1 MPSNKLDQ
9 YRGRFA
15 PSPTG
20 LLHLGSLV
28 SALGSYLDARA
39 HSGNWLVRIE
49 DIDPTREQPGA
60 GQSIIESLA
69 AHGMHSDQPVQ
80 WQSQH
85 SHYYEQAL
93 RQLEQQGQ
101 IYACCCNARARKRYQ
116 QQPCPCCALQLP
128 FERGCSSWRLR
139 LAADSKVEFR
149 DRYAGYQ
156 KQNLNSAVGDFT
168 LQRRDGYYAY
178 QLAVVVDDARARIS
192 HVVRGQDLLT
202 VTPRQ
207 IYLQKALGLATP
219 SYLHLPLV
227 ENSAGQK
234 LSKQNKAPALANS
247 QALANLQ
254 QACRYLQLH
263 RASHETSIDKL
274 LRTATSEWQNQRQQR
289 PNES

>member
-1 MPSNKLDQ
+1 MPSNKPAQ
-9 YRGRFA
+9 YCGRFA

-49 DIDPTREQPGA
+49 DIDPTRERPGA
-60 GQSIIESLA
+60 GQSIIKSLA
-69 AHGMHSDQPVQ
+69 AHGMYSDQPVQ

-93 RQLEQQGQ
+93 QQLLQHGQ
-101 IYACCCNARARKRYQ
+101 IYACRCNARARKRYQ
-116 QQPCPCCALQLP
+116 QQPCPCRELQLP

-139 LAADSKVEFR
+139 LAANSEVEFQ

-207 IYLQKALGLATP
+207 IYLQRALSLATP

-234 LSKQNKAPALANS
+234 LSKQNKAPALAKD
-247 QALANLQ
+247 QALDNLR
-254 QACRYLQLH
+254 QACKHLQLH
-263 RASHETSIDKL
+263 HANHELSIGKL
-274 LRTATSEWQNQRQQR
+274 LRTATSEWQDKRQQIL
-289 PNES
+289 NES

>member
-9 YRGRFA
+9 YCGRFA

-39 HSGNWLVRIE
+39 HSGDWLVRIE
-49 DIDPTREQPGA
+49 DIDPTREQAGA
-60 GQSIIESLA
+60 GRSIIESLA

-93 RQLEQQGQ
+93 RQLSQQGQ

-128 FERGCSSWRLR
+128 FERGCNSWRLR
-139 LAADSKVEFR
+139 LAADSEVEFR

-207 IYLQKALGLATP
+207 IYLQKALGLTTP

-254 QACRYLQLH
+254 QACRHLH
-263 RASHETSIDKL
+263 LHLASHETSIDKL
-274 LRTATSEWQNQRQQR
+274 LRTATSEWQDQRQQT

>member
-1 MPSNKLDQ
+1 MPSNKPDQ

-49 DIDPTREQPGA
+49 DIDPTRERPGA

-69 AHGMHSDQPVQ
+69 AHGMRSDQPVQ

-93 RQLEQQGQ
+93 QQLSQQGQ
-101 IYACCCNARARKRYQ
+101 IYACRCNARARKRYQ
-116 QQPCPCCALQLP
+116 QQPCPCYALQLQ
-128 FERGCSSWRLR
+128 FERGCNSWRLR

-149 DRYAGYQ
+149 DCHAGYQ
-156 KQNLNSAVGDFT
+156 KQNLNSTVGDFT
-168 LQRRDGYYAY
+168 LQRSDGYYAY

-254 QACRYLQLH
+254 QACQHLHLH
-263 RASHETSIDKL
+263 RASHEVSIYKL
-274 LRTATSEWQNQRQQR
+274 LRTATSEWQEQRQQI